1 VNIRS
6 SRSTTAIARR
16 LVILPIVAAILAA
29 GCGSSTPTGTP
40 VTVSAAF
47 TGGTAKVTM
56 TGGYTQSYPA
66 TLQRGNRYGADGGWM
81 SAEYGNVQTGAVTY
95 QGPSVLGSVATGRT
109 ETQVI
114 TLALT
119 IVLTSGSKPSD
130 SFASTAGECTIT
142 VTKFLPGGGE
152 ATFACTNLANMDGS
166 VKIDATG
173 SFDYTMPPAK

>member
-1 VNIRS
+1 VNIRTP
-6 SRSTTAIARR
+6 RPTTAVARR
-16 LVILPIVAAILAA
+16 LVALPVAAAILVA

-40 VTVSAAF
+40 VVVSAAF

-66 TLQRGNRYGADGGWM
+66 MLQRGNRYGADGGWM
-81 SAEYGNVQTGAVTY
+81 SAEYGNVQTGALTY

-114 TLALT
+114 TLAFT
-119 IVLTSGSKPSD
+119 VVLTSGSKPSD

-142 VTKFLPGGGE
+142 VTDFKPGGGA
-152 ATFACTNLANMDGS
+152 ATFTCSNLPNTDGS

-173 SFDYTMPPAK
+173 SFDYTMPPAQ